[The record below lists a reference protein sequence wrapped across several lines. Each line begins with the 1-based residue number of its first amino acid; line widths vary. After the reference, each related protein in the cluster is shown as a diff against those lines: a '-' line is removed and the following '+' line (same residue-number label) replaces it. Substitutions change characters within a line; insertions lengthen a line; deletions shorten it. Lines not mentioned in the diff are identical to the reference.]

1 MLKVWVNIPEQR
13 DLVLNDVEALFP
25 RYADYKVIETE
36 LGQRIVKA
44 TSCVVEVSN
53 YVTLWLDTGMLIS
66 PDKLSDG
73 AKVLL
78 LMLSEKARK
87 KGFIFNYTFCGENCD
102 EFLEEIAD
110 MYDVNLFLGRFYIPF
125 ERGLPKSGVKF
136 MESGRIVYN
145 DDDFIDEYYKLDMSQ
160 LETIEDDTADGIS
173 FEEFLRDAYSD
184 D

>member
-1 MLKVWVNIPEQR
+1 MLKVWVNYPERR
-13 DLVLNDVEALFP
+13 DLVLNDIEALFP
-25 RYADYKVIETE
+25 RYADYTVIDSD
-36 LGQRIVKA
+36 LGKRIVKA
-44 TSCVVEVSN
+44 TSGVVKVDN
-53 YVTLWLDTGMLIS
+53 YVTLWVETGLLIS

-145 DDDFIDEYYKLDMSQ
+145 DDDFIDEYYKLDTSRF
-160 LETIEDDTADGIS
+160 EAIEDDTSDS
-173 FEEFLRDAYSD
+173 MSDEEFLRALYSRD
-184 D
+184 